1 MSLNIIRPGLLTTI
15 QDTGRYGYQKIG
27 VIPSGAMDVYSLRL
41 ANILVG
47 NDETEGALEITL
59 MGPTIEFTSDTLIAI
74 TGGDFG
80 PVIDG
85 QKVPMHRPVAVKAG
99 AILRFGPCVVG
110 CRAYLAVAGGYDVP
124 VVMGSKSTY
133 LRAQFGGLEG
143 RALRRGDLLNTKE
156 PSEYGQQMM
165 FNLLT
170 RGAHSFTHA
179 RWSISKVH
187 TTPERL
193 RKPIKVM
200 AGLQYDEFKEK
211 AKYDFFGTDFL
222 ITTQSDRMGYRLNGP
237 KLEMK
242 RSLEMISEVAGLGT
256 VQVPPNGMP
265 IILMADHQTTAGY
278 PVIGQVAQVDVAR
291 VAQLKPGDRMYF
303 RLISN
308 EEGERLFIDMERC
321 MENIKIAVAG
331 ML

>member
-47 NDETEGALEITL
+47 NDENEGALEITL
-59 MGPTIEFTSDTLIAI
+59 IGPTIEFTSDTLIAI
-74 TGGDFG
+74 TGGDFS

-99 AILRFGPCVVG
+99 AILRFGPCIVG

-124 VVMGSKSTY
+124 PVMGSTSTY

-200 AGLQYDEFKEK
+200 AGLQYDEFSEK

-237 KLEMK
+237 KLETK

-278 PVIGQVAQVDVAR
+278 PVIGQVALVDVAR

-303 RLISN
+303 RLISY